1 MNYMPNMKDKTK
13 YVCGECGHESVKW
26 LGCCP
31 GCGSWNTMV
40 EMQAAP
46 ASSGA
51 RRSASPSHAVALQCI
66 SENDSKRVKT
76 GIGELDRVLG
86 GGVVAGSTVL
96 VGGDPGIGKSTLLMQ
111 AASNLML
118 SGSALYISGEESK
131 AQLKMRA
138 SRCGVNGELLVMT
151 ETSIDAIEAE
161 VDKIKPSFMIVDSIQ
176 TMTSPSLSNATGSV
190 TQIREATAVLT
201 SLAKEKGC
209 AVFIVGHVTKEGALA
224 GPRMLEH
231 MVDTVL
237 YFEGD
242 RHDSLR
248 LLRAV
253 KNRFGSTN
261 EIGIFEMRQEG
272 ICEVKNTAEL
282 FVTGGNDSGC
292 CVACIMEG
300 NRPILVE
307 VQSLLSTSA
316 FANPRRVAAGM
327 DTSRLMLLLAV
338 LERRGGLRI
347 NDKDVY
353 TNAVGGIR
361 LDDRGA
367 DLAVALA
374 VAGSVFDRRLPESTA
389 AIGEL
394 SLTGEIRPVD
404 RLLARVQECARLGYK
419 NAIVPHSSQL
429 KGVEGINLIKVKYLR
444 DAFCAFT
451 DN

>member
-1 MNYMPNMKDKTK
+1 MKDKTK
-13 YVCGECGHESVKW
+13 FVCGECGHESVKW

-46 ASSGA
+46 ARGGARKSSGA
-51 RRSASPSHAVALQCI
+51 SRAVPLGSV
-66 SENDSKRVKT
+66 SENDAKRVKT
-76 GIGELDRVLG
+76 GIGEFDRVLG

-111 AASNLML
+111 AASELMKH
-118 SGSALYISGEESK
+118 GAVLYISGEESK

-138 SRCGVNGELLVMT
+138 ARCGVDPSLLVMT

-161 VDKIKPSFMIVDSIQ
+161 VERLSPRYMIIDSIQ
-176 TMTSPSLSNATGSV
+176 TMVNPALSNATGSV

-201 SLAKEKGC
+201 SIAKEKDC

-224 GPRMLEH
+224 GPRLLEH

-272 ICEVKNTAEL
+272 ICEVKNSAEL
-282 FVTGGNDSGC
+282 FVTGGNDTGC
-292 CVACIMEG
+292 SVTCIMEG
-300 NRPILVE
+300 NRPILAE
-307 VQSLLSTSA
+307 VQSLLNTSA

-347 NDKDVY
+347 GDKDVY

-374 VAGSVFDRRLPESTA
+374 VAGSVFDRRLPKSTV

-429 KGVEGINLIKVKYLR
+429 SVKDGGTDGINLIKVKYLR
-444 DAFCAFT
+444 DAFCAFS
-451 DN
+451 DEQ

>member
-1 MNYMPNMKDKTK
+1 MKDKTK
-13 YVCGECGHESVKW
+13 FVCGECGHESVKW

-40 EMQAAP
+40 EIKAVPQR
-46 ASSGA
+46 SGA
-51 RRSASPSHAVALQCI
+51 RKTSGASYAVSLGSV
-66 SENDSKRVKT
+66 SENDTQRIKT
-76 GIGELDRVLG
+76 GIGEFDRVLG

-111 AASNLML
+111 AASNLMQH
-118 SGSALYISGEESK
+118 GQVLYISGEESK
-131 AQLKMRA
+131 AQLKLRA
-138 SRCGVNGELLVMT
+138 SRCGVSDSLLVMT
-151 ETSIDAIEAE
+151 ETSIDAIESE
-161 VDKIKPSFMIVDSIQ
+161 VERITPRYLIIDSIQ
-176 TMTSPSLSNATGSV
+176 TMINPSLPNATGSV
-190 TQIREATAVLT
+190 TQIREATAALT
-201 SLAKEKGC
+201 TLAKEKDC
-209 AVFIVGHVTKEGALA
+209 AVFIVGHVTKEGAIA

-282 FVTGGNDSGC
+282 FVTGGNDTGC

-347 NDKDVY
+347 SDRDVY

-361 LDDRGA
+361 VDDRGA
-367 DLAVALA
+367 DLASALA
-374 VAGSVFDRRLPESTA
+374 VAGSVFDRRLPESTV

-429 KGVEGINLIKVKYLR
+429 AGAEGINLIKVRYLR

-451 DN
+451 DQ

>member
-1 MNYMPNMKDKTK
+1 MKDKTK
-13 YVCGECGHESVKW
+13 FVCGECGHESVRW

-40 EMQAAP
+40 EMQSSP
-46 ASSGA
+46 AISGA
-51 RRSASPSHAVALQCI
+51 RRSGSASHAITLQNV
-66 SENDSKRVKT
+66 SENDAMRVKT

-111 AASNLML
+111 AASNLMMHAQ
-118 SGSALYISGEESK
+118 ALYISGEESK
-131 AQLKMRA
+131 SQLKMRA
-138 SRCGVNGELLVMT
+138 SRCGVSSDLLVMT
-151 ETSIDAIEAE
+151 ETSMDAIEAE
-161 VDKIKPSFMIVDSIQ
+161 VERVKPRFMIIDSIQ
-176 TMTSPSLSNATGSV
+176 TMLSPSLSNATGSV

-201 SLAKEKGC
+201 SLAKEKDC
-209 AVFIVGHVTKEGALA
+209 AAFIVGHVTKEGSLA

-282 FVTGGNDSGC
+282 FVTGGNDIGC

-347 NDKDVY
+347 NEKDVY
-353 TNAVGGIR
+353 TNAIGGIR

-374 VAGSVFDRRLPESTA
+374 VAGSVFDRRLPDSTV

-419 NAIVPHSSQL
+419 NAIVPHSAQL
-429 KGVEGINLIKVKYLR
+429 KLAEGINLIKVKYLR
-444 DAFCAFT
+444 DAFCAFV
-451 DN
+451 DQ

>member
-1 MNYMPNMKDKTK
+1 MKDKTK
-13 YVCGECGHESVKW
+13 FVCGECGHESVKW

-40 EMQAAP
+40 EMQTVP
-46 ASSGA
+46 ARSGA
-51 RRSASPSHAVALQCI
+51 RKSGGASRAVELGSV
-66 SENDSKRVKT
+66 SENETKRVKT

-111 AASNLML
+111 AASNLMQHGQL
-118 SGSALYISGEESK
+118 IYISGEESK
-131 AQLKMRA
+131 AQLKLRA
-138 SRCGVNGELLVMT
+138 SRCGVNSAMLVMT
-151 ETSIDAIEAE
+151 ETAIDAIEAE
-161 VDKIKPSFMIVDSIQ
+161 VERLNPKFMIIDSIQ
-176 TMTSPSLSNATGSV
+176 TMVNPSLSNATGSV
-190 TQIREATAVLT
+190 TQIREATAALT
-201 SLAKEKGC
+201 AIAKEKDC
-209 AVFIVGHVTKEGALA
+209 AVFIVGHVTKEGAIA

-282 FVTGGNDSGC
+282 FVTGGNDTGC

-307 VQSLLSTSA
+307 VQSLLNPSA
-316 FANPRRVAAGM
+316 FSNPRRVAAGM

-338 LERRGGLRI
+338 LERRGGIRI
-347 NDKDVY
+347 SDKDVY

-361 LDDRGA
+361 VDDRGA
-367 DLAVALA
+367 DLAAALA
-374 VAGSVFDRRLPESTA
+374 VAGSVFDRSLPESTV

-429 KGVEGINLIKVKYLR
+429 DCAEGINLIKVKYLR
-444 DAFCAFT
+444 DAFLSFV
-451 DN
+451 D